1 MNPKEA
7 KLLYKSSLKILKK
20 NQHQKGGWY
29 ASPPGTR
36 YPYVYARDH
45 SVDILGAISGGLEK
59 EARKGLEFMLK
70 YQKPSGEFAQRYDVD
85 GNDRSYKELQID
97 GNGLVLFALGKYCKA
112 TGDSSI
118 ATEYWDKVVK
128 GADYIKHNMNDE
140 VKLVH
145 TINSIHEYPAYEHGF
160 EIYANSACYG
170 GLEAVGNLA
179 NELNL
184 KAPGIEKAGKSLRK
198 GITTALWSPKR
209 KTFIKNI
216 RIKDKSSK
224 PLGYD
229 PYSSVVTDVDAA
241 LYAPGYF
248 GVVKD
253 SDPKMTLTTERI
265 HKELWDI
272 ELGGLNRY
280 PESWGRNNGGY
291 GPWPHFTA
299 MLARHY
305 TKTGMKWMAN
315 MYLSWIIDKSYEHL
329 LPEHVT
335 THDRFELWQEEYSNA
350 HIMRDDKKVMIEG
363 IKKHPM
369 WKKGLAYVV
378 VPLIW
383 PHAEYIMAYNDYKNV
398 FLDG

>member
-7 KLLYKSSLKILKK
+7 RLLYKSSLKILKG
-20 NQHQKGGWY
+20 NQHKNGGWY

-45 SVDILGAISGGLEK
+45 SIDILGAISGGLFK
-59 EARKGLEFMLK
+59 QARKGLEFMLEH
-70 YQKPSGEFAQRYDVD
+70 QKPNGEFAQRYDTD

-97 GNGLVLFALGKYCKA
+97 GNGLVLFALGDYCEKS
-112 TGDSSI
+112 GDLSI
-118 ATEYWDKVVK
+118 AGEYWDVVVK
-128 GADYIKHNMNDE
+128 GAGYIIQNMNKE
-140 VKLVH
+140 VNLVH

-170 GLEAVGNLA
+170 GLEAVSRIGML
-179 NELNL
+179 LD
-184 KAPGIEKAGKSLRK
+184 KKTDGIGPAKKRLGA
-198 GITTALWSPKR
+198 GITKALWSPKR
-209 KTFIKNI
+209 KSFIKNI
-216 RIKDKSSK
+216 RIKDKTSK

-241 LYAPGYF
+241 LYAPAYF
-248 GVVKD
+248 GVVED
-253 SDPKMTLTTERI
+253 SDPKMLVTTERI
-265 HKELWDI
+265 HRELWDM

-305 TKTGMKWMAN
+305 TRTNMKWMAN
-315 MYLSWIIDKSYEHL
+315 MYLSWIIDKSYEYL

-335 THDRFELWQEEYSNA
+335 TQGRFELWEEEYRNA
-350 HIMRDDKKVMIEG
+350 CIMRDDKKVMIDG
-363 IKKHPM
+363 IRSHPM
-369 WKKGLAYVV
+369 WETGLAYVV

-383 PHAEYIMAYNDYKNV
+383 PHAEYIMAYNEYKEKY
-398 FLDG
+398 L